1 MGVREW
7 TERTERSKVGA
18 VELPV
23 GTPRYVLCRCRSQ
36 VGRVPVGHVE
46 ETGGHGIL
54 EWLVNI
60 QVESE
65 KIETGELL
73 DLFIIKWLIKWLI

>member
-1 MGVREW
+1 M
-7 TERTERSKVGA
+7 
-18 VELPV
+18 
-23 GTPRYVLCRCRSQ
+23 
-36 VGRVPVGHVE
+36 PVGHVE

-65 KIETGELL
+65 KIETGVGMGL
-73 DLFIIKWLIKWLI
+73 DFGMRGKVVWRRQTRQIEDFQLTHT